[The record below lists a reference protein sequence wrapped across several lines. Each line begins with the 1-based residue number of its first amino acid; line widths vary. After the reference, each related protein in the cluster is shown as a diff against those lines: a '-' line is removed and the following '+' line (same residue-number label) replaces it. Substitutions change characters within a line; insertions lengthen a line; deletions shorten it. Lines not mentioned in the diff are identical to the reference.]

1 MKKKRTLQNNLSY
14 ALKYMFGNYGINI
27 FLDSKKF
34 IVTLD
39 NLIPNLQE
47 ETNLVKFAIQKN
59 AISAIINAYDQRE
72 VDKNFAY
79 LRAKTILTKNGV
91 SEKATL
97 YLLDCFLYAFDWIDD
112 VPDYEDLSDEDFVI
126 AKMPEKSTDSF
137 SKKLE
142 IQSDSNKVKKMPT
155 VKLNKKDTSDD
166 KDNTPKQNITLE
178 KVEPLHFE
186 EKSLSSKKEIE
197 EDNISKEENNM
208 KNDKH
213 ETKTNSKYYLN
224 HDFGDNDENYNYEYD
239 DDDEYYDDESG
250 SLFKK
255 IALILI
261 TVVIIGGL
269 GFFAFK
275 NLNKDADVTFNGVSI
290 TTEYQMDNDTYVLPI
305 SKQTNLEVVMDSNNS
320 KPIDTNKLRF
330 KLENGSICNFQSSG
344 KKCNITGLAKGNTKL
359 IVIYNN
365 EIIGTVPLYFKSF
378 TEEEKQNQE
387 DNTEEENTTTKQE
400 TSSSDNNSNS
410 NNKKNTNNS
419 NNTNKNNDANKD
431 SNKNNNNNNGNKDN
445 NNKDNKDNNKDNNK
459 DDNNKPKPK
468 PEKPD
473 PKPVE
478 PKPDPGTEKPEP
490 TPEEPT
496 KPGDHDTDTGDD
508 SNGSN
513 NSGESSTTTESS
525 ETE

>member
-59 AISAIINAYDQRE
+59 AISAIVNAYDQRDI
-72 VDKNFAY
+72 DKNFAY

-91 SEKATL
+91 SEKATT

-112 VPDYEDLSDEDFVI
+112 VPDYEDLSDEDFII
-126 AKMPEKSTDSF
+126 AKIPEKSIDNF

-142 IQSDSNKVKKMPT
+142 TQSDRNKVKKMPT
-155 VKLNKKDTSDD
+155 VKLNKKDISDN
-166 KDNTPKQNITLE
+166 KDNEPNKNTTVE

-197 EDNISKEENNM
+197 DDNISKKEDDNM

-213 ETKTNSKYYLN
+213 KTKTNSKYYLN
-224 HDFGDNDENYNYEYD
+224 HDFDDNDENYNYEYD

-250 SLFKK
+250 SLLKK

-261 TVVIIGGL
+261 TIAIIGGI

-290 TTEYQMDNDTYVLPI
+290 TSEYQMDNDTYVLPI
-305 SKQTNLEVVMDSNNS
+305 SEQTTLEVVMDSNNS

-344 KKCNITGLAKGNTKL
+344 KKCTITGLAKGSTKL
-359 IVIYNN
+359 IIIYNN
-365 EIIGTVPLYFKSF
+365 EIIGTVPLYFKYF
-378 TEEEKQNQE
+378 TQEEDKQNQK
-387 DNTEEENTTTKQE
+387 DNTEEENNTTKQD
-400 TSSSDNNSNS
+400 TSSSDNT
-410 NNKKNTNNS
+410 KNNS
-419 NNTNKNNDANKD
+419 NKN
-431 SNKNNNNNNGNKDN
+431 SNKNNNNKDSNK
-445 NNKDNKDNNKDNNK
+445 NKDNNKDNN
-459 DDNNKPKPK
+459 DNKPKPVK
-468 PEKPD
+468 PEPEPD
-473 PKPVE
+473 
-478 PKPDPGTEKPEP
+478 PEP
-490 TPEEPT
+490 TPKPEPKPEPEPEPEPT
-496 KPGDHDTDTGDD
+496 PKPEPEPEPEPEPDPGNPDE
-508 SNGSN
+508 NGGS
-513 NSGESSTTTESS
+513 SGENNTTTESS
-525 ETE
+525 NNNIE

>member
-59 AISAIINAYDQRE
+59 AISAIVNAYDQRDI
-72 VDKNFAY
+72 DKNFAY

-91 SEKATL
+91 SEKATT

-112 VPDYEDLSDEDFVI
+112 VPDYEDLSDEDFII
-126 AKMPEKSTDSF
+126 AKIPEKSIDNF

-142 IQSDSNKVKKMPT
+142 TQSDRNKVKKMPT
-155 VKLNKKDTSDD
+155 VKLNKKDISDN
-166 KDNTPKQNITLE
+166 KDNEPNKNTTVE

-197 EDNISKEENNM
+197 DDNISKKEDDNM

-213 ETKTNSKYYLN
+213 KTKTNSKYYLN
-224 HDFGDNDENYNYEYD
+224 HDFDDNDENYNYEYD

-250 SLFKK
+250 SLLKK

-261 TVVIIGGL
+261 TIAIIGGI

-290 TTEYQMDNDTYVLPI
+290 TSEYQMDNDTYILPI
-305 SKQTNLEVVMDSNNS
+305 SEQTTLEVVMDSNNS

-344 KKCNITGLAKGNTKL
+344 KKCTITGLAKGSTKL
-359 IVIYNN
+359 IIIYNN
-365 EIIGTVPLYFKSF
+365 EIIGTVPLYFKYF
-378 TEEEKQNQE
+378 TQEEDKQNQK
-387 DNTEEENTTTKQE
+387 DNTEEENTTTKQD
-400 TSSSDNNSNS
+400 TSSSDNTKNNSNKNS
-410 NNKKNTNNS
+410 NNNN
-419 NNTNKNNDANKD
+419 NNKD
-431 SNKNNNNNNGNKDN
+431 SNK
-445 NNKDNKDNNKDNNK
+445 NKDNNKDNN
-459 DDNNKPKPK
+459 DNKPKPIK
-468 PEKPD
+468 PEP
-473 PKPVE
+473 E
-478 PKPDPGTEKPEP
+478 PEPEP
-490 TPEEPT
+490 TPEPEPKPEPEPT
-496 KPGDHDTDTGDD
+496 PKPEPEPEPEPEPDPGNPDE
-508 SNGSN
+508 NGGS
-513 NSGESSTTTESS
+513 
-525 ETE
+525 

>member
-59 AISAIINAYDQRE
+59 AISAIVNAYDQRDI
-72 VDKNFAY
+72 DKNFAY

-91 SEKATL
+91 SEKATT

-112 VPDYEDLSDEDFVI
+112 VPDYEDLSDEDFII
-126 AKMPEKSTDSF
+126 AKIPEKSIDNF

-142 IQSDSNKVKKMPT
+142 TQSDSNKVKKMPT
-155 VKLNKKDTSDD
+155 VKLNKKDISDN
-166 KDNTPKQNITLE
+166 KDNEPNKNTTVE
-178 KVEPLHFE
+178 KVELLHFE

-197 EDNISKEENNM
+197 DDNISKKEDDNM

-213 ETKTNSKYYLN
+213 KTKTNSKYYLN
-224 HDFGDNDENYNYEYD
+224 HDFDDNDENYNYEYD

-261 TVVIIGGL
+261 TIAIIGGI

-290 TTEYQMDNDTYVLPI
+290 TSEYQMDNDTYVLP
-305 SKQTNLEVVMDSNNS
+305 
-320 KPIDTNKLRF
+320 NKL
-330 KLENGSICNFQSSG
+330 L
-344 KKCNITGLAKGNTKL
+344 
-359 IVIYNN
+359 
-365 EIIGTVPLYFKSF
+365 
-378 TEEEKQNQE
+378 
-387 DNTEEENTTTKQE
+387 
-400 TSSSDNNSNS
+400 
-410 NNKKNTNNS
+410 
-419 NNTNKNNDANKD
+419 
-431 SNKNNNNNNGNKDN
+431 
-445 NNKDNKDNNKDNNK
+445 
-459 DDNNKPKPK
+459 
-468 PEKPD
+468 
-473 PKPVE
+473 
-478 PKPDPGTEKPEP
+478 
-490 TPEEPT
+490 
-496 KPGDHDTDTGDD
+496 
-508 SNGSN
+508 
-513 NSGESSTTTESS
+513 
-525 ETE
+525 

>member
-59 AISAIINAYDQRE
+59 AISAIVNAYDQRDI
-72 VDKNFAY
+72 DKNFAY

-91 SEKATL
+91 SEKATT

-112 VPDYEDLSDEDFVI
+112 VPDYEDLSDEDFII
-126 AKMPEKSTDSF
+126 AKIPEKSIDNF

-142 IQSDSNKVKKMPT
+142 TQSDSNKVKKMPT
-155 VKLNKKDTSDD
+155 VKLNKKDISDN
-166 KDNTPKQNITLE
+166 KDNEPNKNTTVE

-197 EDNISKEENNM
+197 DDNISKKEDDNM

-213 ETKTNSKYYLN
+213 KTKTNSKYYLN
-224 HDFGDNDENYNYEYD
+224 HDFDDNDENYNYEYD

-250 SLFKK
+250 SLLKK

-261 TVVIIGGL
+261 TIAIIGGI

-290 TTEYQMDNDTYVLPI
+290 TSEYQMDNDTYVLPI
-305 SKQTNLEVVMDSNNS
+305 SEQTTLEVVMDSTNS

-344 KKCNITGLAKGNTKL
+344 KKCTITGLAKGSTKL
-359 IVIYNN
+359 IIIYNN
-365 EIIGTVPLYFKSF
+365 EIIGTVPLYFKYF
-378 TEEEKQNQE
+378 TQEEDKQNQK
-387 DNTEEENTTTKQE
+387 DNTEEENNTTKQD
-400 TSSSDNNSNS
+400 TSSSDNT
-410 NNKKNTNNS
+410 KNNS
-419 NNTNKNNDANKD
+419 NKSSNKNNNNKD
-431 SNKNNNNNNGNKDN
+431 SNKNKDN
-445 NNKDNKDNNKDNNK
+445 ND
-459 DDNNKPKPK
+459 NKPKPVK
-468 PEKPD
+468 PEPEPD
-473 PKPVE
+473 PEPTPEPE
-478 PKPDPGTEKPEP
+478 PKPDPEPTPKPEP
-490 TPEEPT
+490 EPE
-496 KPGDHDTDTGDD
+496 PGNPDE
-508 SNGSN
+508 NGGS
-513 NSGESSTTTESS
+513 SGENNTTTESS
-525 ETE
+525 NNNIE

>member
-59 AISAIINAYDQRE
+59 AISAIVNAYDQRDI
-72 VDKNFAY
+72 DKNFAY

-91 SEKATL
+91 SEKATT

-112 VPDYEDLSDEDFVI
+112 VPDYEDLSDEDFII
-126 AKMPEKSTDSF
+126 AKIPEKSIDNF

-142 IQSDSNKVKKMPT
+142 TQLDSNKVKKMST
-155 VKLNKKDTSDD
+155 VKLNKKDISDN
-166 KDNTPKQNITLE
+166 KDNEPNKNTTVE

-197 EDNISKEENNM
+197 DDNISKKEDDNM

-213 ETKTNSKYYLN
+213 KTKTNSKYYLN
-224 HDFGDNDENYNYEYD
+224 HDFDDNDENYNYEYD

-250 SLFKK
+250 SLLKK

-261 TVVIIGGL
+261 TIAIIGGI

-290 TTEYQMDNDTYVLPI
+290 TSEYQMDNDTYVLPI
-305 SKQTNLEVVMDSNNS
+305 SEQTTLEVVMDSTNS

-344 KKCNITGLAKGNTKL
+344 KKCTITGLAKGSTKL
-359 IVIYNN
+359 IIIYNN
-365 EIIGTVPLYFKSF
+365 EIIGTVPLYFKYF
-378 TEEEKQNQE
+378 TQEEDKQNQK
-387 DNTEEENTTTKQE
+387 DNTEEENTTTKQD
-400 TSSSDNNSNS
+400 TSSSDNTKNNSNKNS
-410 NNKKNTNNS
+410 NNNN
-419 NNTNKNNDANKD
+419 NNKD
-431 SNKNNNNNNGNKDN
+431 SNK
-445 NNKDNKDNNKDNNK
+445 NKDNNKDNN
-459 DDNNKPKPK
+459 DNKPKP
-468 PEKPD
+468 
-473 PKPVE
+473 V
-478 PKPDPGTEKPEP
+478 KPEP
-490 TPEEPT
+490 TPEPEPKPEPEPT
-496 KPGDHDTDTGDD
+496 PKPEPEPEPEPEPDPGNPDE
-508 SNGSN
+508 NGGS
-513 NSGESSTTTESS
+513 SGENNTTTESS
-525 ETE
+525 NNNIE

>member
-59 AISAIINAYDQRE
+59 AISAIVNAYDQRDI
-72 VDKNFAY
+72 DKNFAY

-91 SEKATL
+91 SEKATT

-112 VPDYEDLSDEDFVI
+112 VPDYEDLSDEDFII
-126 AKMPEKSTDSF
+126 AKIPEKSIDNF

-142 IQSDSNKVKKMPT
+142 TQSDRNKVKKMPT
-155 VKLNKKDTSDD
+155 VKLNKKDISDN
-166 KDNTPKQNITLE
+166 KDNEPNKNTTVE

-197 EDNISKEENNM
+197 DDNISKKEDDNM

-213 ETKTNSKYYLN
+213 KTKTNSKYYLN
-224 HDFGDNDENYNYEYD
+224 HDFDDNDENYNYEYD

-250 SLFKK
+250 SLLKK

-261 TVVIIGGL
+261 TIAIIGGI

-290 TTEYQMDNDTYVLPI
+290 TSEYQMDNDTYVLPI
-305 SKQTNLEVVMDSNNS
+305 SEQTTLEVVMDSTNS

-344 KKCNITGLAKGNTKL
+344 KKCTITGLAKGSTKL
-359 IVIYNN
+359 IIIYNN
-365 EIIGTVPLYFKSF
+365 EIIGTVPLYFKYF
-378 TEEEKQNQE
+378 TQEEDKQNQK
-387 DNTEEENTTTKQE
+387 DNTEEENTTTKQD
-400 TSSSDNNSNS
+400 TSSSDNTKNNSNKNS
-410 NNKKNTNNS
+410 NNNN
-419 NNTNKNNDANKD
+419 NNKD
-431 SNKNNNNNNGNKDN
+431 SNK
-445 NNKDNKDNNKDNNK
+445 NKDNNKDNN
-459 DDNNKPKPK
+459 DNKPKPIK
-468 PEKPD
+468 PEP
-473 PKPVE
+473 E
-478 PKPDPGTEKPEP
+478 PEPEP
-490 TPEEPT
+490 TPEPEPKPEPEPT
-496 KPGDHDTDTGDD
+496 PKPEPEPEPEPEPDPGNPDE
-508 SNGSN
+508 NGG
-513 NSGESSTTTESS
+513 NSGENNTTTESS
-525 ETE
+525 NNNIE

>member
-59 AISAIINAYDQRE
+59 AISAIVNAYDQRDI
-72 VDKNFAY
+72 DKNFAY

-91 SEKATL
+91 SEKATT

-112 VPDYEDLSDEDFVI
+112 VPDYEDLSDEDFII
-126 AKMPEKSTDSF
+126 AKIPEKSIDNF

-142 IQSDSNKVKKMPT
+142 TQSDRNKVKKMPT
-155 VKLNKKDTSDD
+155 VKLNKKDISDN
-166 KDNTPKQNITLE
+166 KDNEPNKNTTVE

-197 EDNISKEENNM
+197 DDNISKKEDDNM

-213 ETKTNSKYYLN
+213 KTKTNSKYYLN
-224 HDFGDNDENYNYEYD
+224 HDFDDNDENYNYEYD

-250 SLFKK
+250 SLLKK

-261 TVVIIGGL
+261 TIAIIGGI

-290 TTEYQMDNDTYVLPI
+290 TSEYQMDNDTYILPI
-305 SKQTNLEVVMDSNNS
+305 SEQTTLEVVMDSNNS

-344 KKCNITGLAKGNTKL
+344 KKCTITGLAKGSTKL
-359 IVIYNN
+359 IIIYNN
-365 EIIGTVPLYFKSF
+365 EIIGTVPLYFKYF
-378 TEEEKQNQE
+378 TQEEDKQNQK
-387 DNTEEENTTTKQE
+387 DNTEEENTTTKQD
-400 TSSSDNNSNS
+400 TSSSDNT
-410 NNKKNTNNS
+410 KKNI
-419 NNTNKNNDANKD
+419 NKNINNNNNNKD
-431 SNKNNNNNNGNKDN
+431 SNK
-445 NNKDNKDNNKDNNK
+445 NKDNNKDNN
-459 DDNNKPKPK
+459 DNKPKPIK
-468 PEKPD
+468 PEP
-473 PKPVE
+473 E
-478 PKPDPGTEKPEP
+478 PEPEP
-490 TPEEPT
+490 TPEPEPKPEPEPT
-496 KPGDHDTDTGDD
+496 PKPEPEPEPEPEPDPGNPDE
-508 SNGSN
+508 NGGS
-513 NSGESSTTTESS
+513 SGENNTTTESS
-525 ETE
+525 NNNIE

>member
-59 AISAIINAYDQRE
+59 AISAIVNAYDQRDI
-72 VDKNFAY
+72 DKNFAY

-91 SEKATL
+91 SEKATT

-112 VPDYEDLSDEDFVI
+112 VPDYEDLSDEDFII
-126 AKMPEKSTDSF
+126 AKIPEKSIDNF

-142 IQSDSNKVKKMPT
+142 TQLDSNKVKKMPT
-155 VKLNKKDTSDD
+155 VKLNKKDISDN
-166 KDNTPKQNITLE
+166 KDNEPNKNTTVE

-197 EDNISKEENNM
+197 DDNISKKEDDNM

-213 ETKTNSKYYLN
+213 KTKTNSKYYLN
-224 HDFGDNDENYNYEYD
+224 HDFDDNDENYNYEYD

-250 SLFKK
+250 SLLKK

-261 TVVIIGGL
+261 TIAIIGGI

-290 TTEYQMDNDTYVLPI
+290 TSEYQMDNDTYVLPI
-305 SKQTNLEVVMDSNNS
+305 SEQTTLEVVMDSTNS

-344 KKCNITGLAKGNTKL
+344 KKCTITGLAKGSTKL
-359 IVIYNN
+359 IIIYNN
-365 EIIGTVPLYFKSF
+365 EIIGTVPLYFKYF
-378 TEEEKQNQE
+378 TQEEDKQNQK
-387 DNTEEENTTTKQE
+387 DNTEEENTTTKQD
-400 TSSSDNNSNS
+400 TSSSDNTKNNSNKNS
-410 NNKKNTNNS
+410 NNNN
-419 NNTNKNNDANKD
+419 NNKD
-431 SNKNNNNNNGNKDN
+431 SNK
-445 NNKDNKDNNKDNNK
+445 NKDNNKDNNK
-459 DDNNKPKPK
+459 
-468 PEKPD
+468 E
-473 PKPVE
+473 
-478 PKPDPGTEKPEP
+478 
-490 TPEEPT
+490 
-496 KPGDHDTDTGDD
+496 
-508 SNGSN
+508 
-513 NSGESSTTTESS
+513 
-525 ETE
+525 

>member
-59 AISAIINAYDQRE
+59 AISAIVNAYDQRDI
-72 VDKNFAY
+72 DKNFAY

-91 SEKATL
+91 SEKATT

-112 VPDYEDLSDEDFVI
+112 VPDYEDLSDEDFII
-126 AKMPEKSTDSF
+126 AKIPEKSIDNF

-142 IQSDSNKVKKMPT
+142 TQSDRNKVKNMST
-155 VKLNKKDTSDD
+155 VKLNKKEISDN
-166 KDNTPKQNITLE
+166 KDNEPNKNTTVE

-197 EDNISKEENNM
+197 DDNISKKEDDNM

-213 ETKTNSKYYLN
+213 KTKTNSKYYLN
-224 HDFGDNDENYNYEYD
+224 HDFDDNDENYNYEYD

-250 SLFKK
+250 SLLKK

-261 TVVIIGGL
+261 TIAIIGGI

-290 TTEYQMDNDTYVLPI
+290 TSEYQMDNDTYVLPI
-305 SKQTNLEVVMDSNNS
+305 SEQTTLEVVMDSTNS

-344 KKCNITGLAKGNTKL
+344 KKCTITGLAKGSTKL
-359 IVIYNN
+359 IIIYNN
-365 EIIGTVPLYFKSF
+365 EIIGTVPLYFKYF
-378 TEEEKQNQE
+378 TQEEDKQNQK
-387 DNTEEENTTTKQE
+387 DNTEEENNTTKQD
-400 TSSSDNNSNS
+400 TSSSDNT
-410 NNKKNTNNS
+410 KNNS
-419 NNTNKNNDANKD
+419 NKN
-431 SNKNNNNNNGNKDN
+431 SNKNNNNKDSNK
-445 NNKDNKDNNKDNNK
+445 NKDNNKDNN
-459 DDNNKPKPK
+459 DNKPKPVK
-468 PEKPD
+468 PEPEPD
-473 PKPVE
+473 
-478 PKPDPGTEKPEP
+478 PEP
-490 TPEEPT
+490 TPKPEPKPEPEPEPEPT
-496 KPGDHDTDTGDD
+496 PKPEPEPEPEPEPDPGNPDE
-508 SNGSN
+508 NGGS
-513 NSGESSTTTESS
+513 SGENNTTTESS
-525 ETE
+525 NNNIE

>member
-59 AISAIINAYDQRE
+59 AISAIVNAYDQRDI
-72 VDKNFAY
+72 DKNFAY

-91 SEKATL
+91 SEKATT

-112 VPDYEDLSDEDFVI
+112 VPDYEDLSDEDFII
-126 AKMPEKSTDSF
+126 AKIPEKSIDNF

-142 IQSDSNKVKKMPT
+142 TQLDSNKVKKMPT
-155 VKLNKKDTSDD
+155 VKLNKKDISDN
-166 KDNTPKQNITLE
+166 KDNEPNKNTTVE

-197 EDNISKEENNM
+197 DDNISKKEDDNM

-213 ETKTNSKYYLN
+213 KTKTNSKYYLN
-224 HDFGDNDENYNYEYD
+224 HDFDDNDENYNYEYD

-250 SLFKK
+250 SLLKK

-261 TVVIIGGL
+261 TIAIIGGI

-290 TTEYQMDNDTYVLPI
+290 TSEYQMDNDTYVLPI
-305 SKQTNLEVVMDSNNS
+305 SEQTTLEVVMDSTNS

-344 KKCNITGLAKGNTKL
+344 KKCTITGLAKGSTKL
-359 IVIYNN
+359 IIIYNN
-365 EIIGTVPLYFKSF
+365 EIIGTVPLYFKYF
-378 TEEEKQNQE
+378 TQEEDKQNQK
-387 DNTEEENTTTKQE
+387 DNTEEENTTTKQD
-400 TSSSDNNSNS
+400 TSSSDNT
-410 NNKKNTNNS
+410 KNNS
-419 NNTNKNNDANKD
+419 NKN
-431 SNKNNNNNNGNKDN
+431 SNNNNNNKNSNK
-445 NNKDNKDNNKDNNK
+445 NKDNNKYNNK
-459 DDNNKPKPK
+459 DNNDNKPKPIK
-468 PEKPD
+468 PEP
-473 PKPVE
+473 E
-478 PKPDPGTEKPEP
+478 PEPEP
-490 TPEEPT
+490 TPEPEPKPEPEPT
-496 KPGDHDTDTGDD
+496 PKPEPEPEPEPEPDPGNPDE
-508 SNGSN
+508 NGGS
-513 NSGESSTTTESS
+513 SGENNTTTESS
-525 ETE
+525 NNNIE

>member
-59 AISAIINAYDQRE
+59 AISAIVNAYDQRDI
-72 VDKNFAY
+72 DKNFAY

-91 SEKATL
+91 SEKATT

-112 VPDYEDLSDEDFVI
+112 VPDYEDLSDEDFII
-126 AKMPEKSTDSF
+126 AKIPEKSIDNF

-142 IQSDSNKVKKMPT
+142 TQSDRNKVKKMPT
-155 VKLNKKDTSDD
+155 VKLNKKDISDN
-166 KDNTPKQNITLE
+166 KDNEPNKNTTVE

-197 EDNISKEENNM
+197 DDNISKKEDDNM

-213 ETKTNSKYYLN
+213 KTKTNSKYYLN
-224 HDFGDNDENYNYEYD
+224 HDFDDNDENYNYEYD

-250 SLFKK
+250 SLLKK

-261 TVVIIGGL
+261 TIAIIGGI

-290 TTEYQMDNDTYVLPI
+290 TSEYQMDNDTYVLPI
-305 SKQTNLEVVMDSNNS
+305 SEQTTLEVVMDSNNS

-344 KKCNITGLAKGNTKL
+344 KKCTITGLAKGSTKL
-359 IVIYNN
+359 IIIYNN
-365 EIIGTVPLYFKSF
+365 EIIGTVPLYFKYF
-378 TEEEKQNQE
+378 TQEEDKQNQK
-387 DNTEEENTTTKQE
+387 DNTEEENTTTKQD
-400 TSSSDNNSNS
+400 TSSSDNTKNNSNKNS
-410 NNKKNTNNS
+410 NNNN
-419 NNTNKNNDANKD
+419 NNKD
-431 SNKNNNNNNGNKDN
+431 SNK
-445 NNKDNKDNNKDNNK
+445 NKDNNKDNN
-459 DDNNKPKPK
+459 DNKPKPVK
-468 PEKPD
+468 PEP
-473 PKPVE
+473 E
-478 PKPDPGTEKPEP
+478 PEPEP
-490 TPEEPT
+490 TPEPEPKPEPEPT
-496 KPGDHDTDTGDD
+496 PKPEPEPEPEPEPDPGNPDE
-508 SNGSN
+508 NGGS
-513 NSGESSTTTESS
+513 SGENNTTTESS
-525 ETE
+525 NNNIE

>member
-59 AISAIINAYDQRE
+59 AISAIVNAYDQRDI
-72 VDKNFAY
+72 DKNFAY

-91 SEKATL
+91 SEKATT

-112 VPDYEDLSDEDFVI
+112 VPDYEDLSDEDFII
-126 AKMPEKSTDSF
+126 AKIPEKSIDNF

-142 IQSDSNKVKKMPT
+142 TQLDSNKVKKMPT
-155 VKLNKKDTSDD
+155 VKLNKKDISDN
-166 KDNTPKQNITLE
+166 KDNEPNKNTTVE

-197 EDNISKEENNM
+197 DDNISKKEDDNM

-213 ETKTNSKYYLN
+213 KTKTNSKYYLN
-224 HDFGDNDENYNYEYD
+224 HDFDDNDENYNYEYD

-250 SLFKK
+250 SLLKK

-261 TVVIIGGL
+261 TIAIIGGI

-290 TTEYQMDNDTYVLPI
+290 TSEYQMDNDTYVLPI
-305 SKQTNLEVVMDSNNS
+305 SEQTTLEVVMDSTNS

-344 KKCNITGLAKGNTKL
+344 KKCTITGLAKGSTKL
-359 IVIYNN
+359 IIIYNN
-365 EIIGTVPLYFKSF
+365 EIIGTVPLYFKYF
-378 TEEEKQNQE
+378 TQEEDKQNQK
-387 DNTEEENTTTKQE
+387 DNTEEENNTTKQD
-400 TSSSDNNSNS
+400 TSSSDNT
-410 NNKKNTNNS
+410 KNNS
-419 NNTNKNNDANKD
+419 NKN
-431 SNKNNNNNNGNKDN
+431 SNKNNNNKDSNK
-445 NNKDNKDNNKDNNK
+445 NKDNNKDNN
-459 DDNNKPKPK
+459 DNKPKPVK
-468 PEKPD
+468 PEPEPD
-473 PKPVE
+473 
-478 PKPDPGTEKPEP
+478 PEP
-490 TPEEPT
+490 TPKPEPEPT
-496 KPGDHDTDTGDD
+496 PKPEPEPEPEPEPDPGNPDE
-508 SNGSN
+508 NGGS
-513 NSGESSTTTESS
+513 SGENNTTTESS
-525 ETE
+525 NNNIE

>member
-59 AISAIINAYDQRE
+59 AISAIVNAYDQRDI
-72 VDKNFAY
+72 DKNFAY

-91 SEKATL
+91 SEKATT

-112 VPDYEDLSDEDFVI
+112 VPDYEDLSDEDFII
-126 AKMPEKSTDSF
+126 AKIPEKSIDNF

-142 IQSDSNKVKKMPT
+142 TQLDSNKVKKMST
-155 VKLNKKDTSDD
+155 VKLNKKDISDN
-166 KDNTPKQNITLE
+166 KDNEPNKNTTVE

-197 EDNISKEENNM
+197 DDNISKKEDDNM

-213 ETKTNSKYYLN
+213 KTKTNSKYYLN
-224 HDFGDNDENYNYEYD
+224 HDFDDNDENYNYEYD

-250 SLFKK
+250 SLLKK

-261 TVVIIGGL
+261 TIAIIGGI

-290 TTEYQMDNDTYVLPI
+290 TSEYQMDNDTYVLPI
-305 SKQTNLEVVMDSNNS
+305 SEQTTLEVVMDSTNS

-344 KKCNITGLAKGNTKL
+344 KKCTITGLAKGSTKL
-359 IVIYNN
+359 IIIYNN
-365 EIIGTVPLYFKSF
+365 EIIGTVPLYFKYF
-378 TEEEKQNQE
+378 TQEEDKQNQK
-387 DNTEEENTTTKQE
+387 DNTEEENTTTKQD
-400 TSSSDNNSNS
+400 TSSSDNTKNNSNKNS
-410 NNKKNTNNS
+410 NN
-419 NNTNKNNDANKD
+419 NNTNKD
-431 SNKNNNNNNGNKDN
+431 SNKNKDN
-445 NNKDNKDNNKDNNK
+445 NKDKNKDNNKDNS
-459 DDNNKPKPK
+459 DNKPKPIK
-468 PEKPD
+468 PEP
-473 PKPVE
+473 E
-478 PKPDPGTEKPEP
+478 PEPEP
-490 TPEEPT
+490 TPEPEPKPEPEPT
-496 KPGDHDTDTGDD
+496 PKPEPEPEPEPEPDPGNPDE
-508 SNGSN
+508 NGGS
-513 NSGESSTTTESS
+513 SGENNTTTESS
-525 ETE
+525 NNNIE

>member
-59 AISAIINAYDQRE
+59 AISAIVNAYDQRDI
-72 VDKNFAY
+72 DKNFAY

-91 SEKATL
+91 SEKATT

-112 VPDYEDLSDEDFVI
+112 VPDYEDLSDEDFII
-126 AKMPEKSTDSF
+126 AKIPEKSIDNF

-142 IQSDSNKVKKMPT
+142 TQSDSNKVKKMPT
-155 VKLNKKDTSDD
+155 VKLNKKDISDN
-166 KDNTPKQNITLE
+166 KDNKPNKNTTVE

-197 EDNISKEENNM
+197 DDNISKKEDDNM

-213 ETKTNSKYYLN
+213 KTKTNSKYYLN
-224 HDFGDNDENYNYEYD
+224 HDFDDNDENYNYEYD

-250 SLFKK
+250 SLLKK

-261 TVVIIGGL
+261 TIAIIGGI

-290 TTEYQMDNDTYVLPI
+290 TSEYQMDNDTYVLPI
-305 SKQTNLEVVMDSNNS
+305 SEQTTLEVVMDSTNS

-344 KKCNITGLAKGNTKL
+344 KKCTITGLAKGSTKL
-359 IVIYNN
+359 IIIYNN
-365 EIIGTVPLYFKSF
+365 EIIGTVPLYFKYF
-378 TEEEKQNQE
+378 TQEEDKQNQK
-387 DNTEEENTTTKQE
+387 DNTEEENTTTKQD
-400 TSSSDNNSNS
+400 TKSSDNTKNNSNKNS
-410 NNKKNTNNS
+410 NNNN
-419 NNTNKNNDANKD
+419 NNKD
-431 SNKNNNNNNGNKDN
+431 SNK
-445 NNKDNKDNNKDNNK
+445 NKDNNKDNN
-459 DDNNKPKPK
+459 DNKPKP
-468 PEKPD
+468 
-473 PKPVE
+473 V
-478 PKPDPGTEKPEP
+478 KPEP
-490 TPEEPT
+490 TPEPEPKPEPDPEPT
-496 KPGDHDTDTGDD
+496 PKPEPDPEPTPEPEPDPGNPDETG
-508 SNGSN
+508 GS
-513 NSGESSTTTESS
+513 SGENNTTTESS
-525 ETE
+525 NSDIE

>member
-59 AISAIINAYDQRE
+59 AISAIVNAYDQRDI
-72 VDKNFAY
+72 DKNFAY

-91 SEKATL
+91 SEKATT

-112 VPDYEDLSDEDFVI
+112 VPDYEDLSDEDFII
-126 AKMPEKSTDSF
+126 AKIPEKSIDNF

-142 IQSDSNKVKKMPT
+142 TQSDSNKIKKMPT
-155 VKLNKKDTSDD
+155 VKLNKKDISDN
-166 KDNTPKQNITLE
+166 KENEPNKNTTVE

-197 EDNISKEENNM
+197 DDNISKKEDDNM

-213 ETKTNSKYYLN
+213 KTKTNSKYYLN
-224 HDFGDNDENYNYEYD
+224 HDFDDNDENYNYEYD

-250 SLFKK
+250 SLLKK

-261 TVVIIGGL
+261 TIAIIGGI

-290 TTEYQMDNDTYVLPI
+290 TSEYQMDNDTYVLPI
-305 SKQTNLEVVMDSNNS
+305 SEQTTLEVVMDSTNS

-344 KKCNITGLAKGNTKL
+344 KKCTITGLAKGSTKL
-359 IVIYNN
+359 IIIYNN
-365 EIIGTVPLYFKSF
+365 EIIGTVPLYFKYF
-378 TEEEKQNQE
+378 TQEEDKQNQK
-387 DNTEEENTTTKQE
+387 DNTEEENTTTKQD
-400 TSSSDNNSNS
+400 TSSSDNT
-410 NNKKNTNNS
+410 KNNS
-419 NNTNKNNDANKD
+419 NKNSNNKD
-431 SNKNNNNNNGNKDN
+431 SNK
-445 NNKDNKDNNKDNNK
+445 NKDNNKDNN
-459 DDNNKPKPK
+459 DNKPKPVK
-468 PEKPD
+468 PEPD
-473 PKPVE
+473 
-478 PKPDPGTEKPEP
+478 PEP
-490 TPEEPT
+490 TPEPEPKPEPDPEPT
-496 KPGDHDTDTGDD
+496 PKPEPDPEPTPEPEPDPGNPDE
-508 SNGSN
+508 NGGS
-513 NSGESSTTTESS
+513 SGENNTTTESS
-525 ETE
+525 NNNIE

>member
-59 AISAIINAYDQRE
+59 AISAIVNAYDQRDI
-72 VDKNFAY
+72 DKNFAY

-91 SEKATL
+91 SEKATT

-112 VPDYEDLSDEDFVI
+112 VPDYEDLSDEDFII
-126 AKMPEKSTDSF
+126 AKIPEKSIDNF

-142 IQSDSNKVKKMPT
+142 TQSDRNKVKKMPT
-155 VKLNKKDTSDD
+155 VKLNKKDISDN
-166 KDNTPKQNITLE
+166 KDNEPNKNTTVE

-197 EDNISKEENNM
+197 DDNISKKEDDNV

-213 ETKTNSKYYLN
+213 KTKTNSKYYLN
-224 HDFGDNDENYNYEYD
+224 HDFDDNDENYNYEYD

-250 SLFKK
+250 SLLKK

-261 TVVIIGGL
+261 TIAIIGGI

-290 TTEYQMDNDTYVLPI
+290 TSEYQMDNDTYVLPI
-305 SKQTNLEVVMDSNNS
+305 SEQTTLEVVMDSTNS

-344 KKCNITGLAKGNTKL
+344 KKCTITGLAKGSTKL
-359 IVIYNN
+359 IIIYNN
-365 EIIGTVPLYFKSF
+365 EIIGTVPLYFKYF
-378 TEEEKQNQE
+378 TQEEDKQNQK
-387 DNTEEENTTTKQE
+387 DNTEEENTTTKQD
-400 TSSSDNNSNS
+400 TSSSDNTKNNSNKNS
-410 NNKKNTNNS
+410 NNNN
-419 NNTNKNNDANKD
+419 NNKD
-431 SNKNNNNNNGNKDN
+431 SNK
-445 NNKDNKDNNKDNNK
+445 NKDNNKDNN
-459 DDNNKPKPK
+459 DNKPKPVK
-468 PEKPD
+468 PEP
-473 PKPVE
+473 E
-478 PKPDPGTEKPEP
+478 PEPEP
-490 TPEEPT
+490 TPEPEPKPEPEPT
-496 KPGDHDTDTGDD
+496 PKPEPEPEPEPEPDPGNPDE
-508 SNGSN
+508 NGGS
-513 NSGESSTTTESS
+513 SGENNTTTESS
-525 ETE
+525 NNNIE

>member
-1 MKKKRTLQNNLSY
+1 MKKKRTLPNHLSY

-59 AISAIINAYDQRE
+59 AISAIVNAYDQRDI
-72 VDKNFAY
+72 DKNFAY

-91 SEKATL
+91 SEKATT

-112 VPDYEDLSDEDFVI
+112 VPDYEDLSDEDFII
-126 AKMPEKSTDSF
+126 AKIPEKSIDNF

-142 IQSDSNKVKKMPT
+142 TQSDRNKVKKMPT
-155 VKLNKKDTSDD
+155 VKLNKKDISDN
-166 KDNTPKQNITLE
+166 KDNEPNKNTTVE

-197 EDNISKEENNM
+197 DDNISKKEDDNM

-213 ETKTNSKYYLN
+213 KTKTNSKYYLN
-224 HDFGDNDENYNYEYD
+224 HDFDDNDENYNYEYD

-250 SLFKK
+250 SLLKK

-261 TVVIIGGL
+261 TIAIIGGI

-290 TTEYQMDNDTYVLPI
+290 TSEYQMDNDTYVLPI
-305 SKQTNLEVVMDSNNS
+305 SKQTTLEVVMDSTNS

-344 KKCNITGLAKGNTKL
+344 KKCTITGLAKGSTKL
-359 IVIYNN
+359 IIIYNN
-365 EIIGTVPLYFKSF
+365 EIIGTVPLYFKYF
-378 TEEEKQNQE
+378 TQEEDKQNQK
-387 DNTEEENTTTKQE
+387 DNTEEENTTTKQD
-400 TSSSDNNSNS
+400 TSSSDNTKNNSNKNS
-410 NNKKNTNNS
+410 NNNN
-419 NNTNKNNDANKD
+419 NNKD
-431 SNKNNNNNNGNKDN
+431 SNK
-445 NNKDNKDNNKDNNK
+445 NKDNNKDNN
-459 DDNNKPKPK
+459 DNKPKPIK
-468 PEKPD
+468 PEP
-473 PKPVE
+473 E
-478 PKPDPGTEKPEP
+478 PEPEP
-490 TPEEPT
+490 TPEPEPKPEPEPT
-496 KPGDHDTDTGDD
+496 PKPEPEPEPEPEPDPGNPDE
-508 SNGSN
+508 NGGS
-513 NSGESSTTTESS
+513 SGENNTTTESS
-525 ETE
+525 NNNIE

>member
-59 AISAIINAYDQRE
+59 AISAIVNAYDQRDI
-72 VDKNFAY
+72 DKNFAY

-91 SEKATL
+91 SEKATT

-112 VPDYEDLSDEDFVI
+112 VPDYEDLSDEDFII
-126 AKMPEKSTDSF
+126 AKIPEKSIDNF

-142 IQSDSNKVKKMPT
+142 TQLDSNKVKKMPT
-155 VKLNKKDTSDD
+155 VKLNKKDISDN
-166 KDNTPKQNITLE
+166 KDNEPNKNTTVE

-197 EDNISKEENNM
+197 DDNISKKEDDNM

-213 ETKTNSKYYLN
+213 KTKTNSKYYLN
-224 HDFGDNDENYNYEYD
+224 HDFDDNDENYNYEYD

-250 SLFKK
+250 SLLKK

-261 TVVIIGGL
+261 TIAIIGGI

-290 TTEYQMDNDTYVLPI
+290 TSEYQMDNDTYVLPI
-305 SKQTNLEVVMDSNNS
+305 SEQTTLEVVMDSTNS

-344 KKCNITGLAKGNTKL
+344 KKCTITGLAKGSTKL
-359 IVIYNN
+359 IIIYNN
-365 EIIGTVPLYFKSF
+365 EIIGTVPLYFKYF
-378 TEEEKQNQE
+378 TQEEDKQNQK
-387 DNTEEENTTTKQE
+387 DNTEEENTTTKQD
-400 TSSSDNNSNS
+400 TSSSDNTKNNSNKNS
-410 NNKKNTNNS
+410 NNNN
-419 NNTNKNNDANKD
+419 NNKD
-431 SNKNNNNNNGNKDN
+431 SNKNKDN
-445 NNKDNKDNNKDNNK
+445 ND
-459 DDNNKPKPK
+459 NKPKPVK
-468 PEKPD
+468 PEPEPD
-473 PKPVE
+473 
-478 PKPDPGTEKPEP
+478 PEP
-490 TPEEPT
+490 TPKPEPKPEPEPEPEPT
-496 KPGDHDTDTGDD
+496 PKPEPEPEPEPEPDPGNPDE
-508 SNGSN
+508 NGGS
-513 NSGESSTTTESS
+513 SGENNTTTESS
-525 ETE
+525 NNNIE

>member
-59 AISAIINAYDQRE
+59 AISAIVNAYDQRDI
-72 VDKNFAY
+72 DKNFAY

-91 SEKATL
+91 SEKATV

-112 VPDYEDLSDEDFVI
+112 VPDYEDLSDEDFII
-126 AKMPEKSTDSF
+126 AKIPEKSIDNF

-142 IQSDSNKVKKMPT
+142 TQSDSNKVKKMPT
-155 VKLNKKDTSDD
+155 VKLNKKDISDN
-166 KDNTPKQNITLE
+166 KDNEPNKNITVE

-197 EDNISKEENNM
+197 DDNISKKEDDNM

-213 ETKTNSKYYLN
+213 KTKTNSKYYLN
-224 HDFGDNDENYNYEYD
+224 HDFDDNDENYNYEYD

-250 SLFKK
+250 SLLKK

-261 TVVIIGGL
+261 TIAIIGGI

-290 TTEYQMDNDTYVLPI
+290 TSEYQMDNDTYVLPI
-305 SKQTNLEVVMDSNNS
+305 SEQTTLEVVMDSTNS

-344 KKCNITGLAKGNTKL
+344 KKCTITGLAKGSTKL
-359 IVIYNN
+359 IIIYNN
-365 EIIGTVPLYFKSF
+365 EIIGTVPLYFKYF
-378 TEEEKQNQE
+378 TQEEDKQNQK
-387 DNTEEENTTTKQE
+387 DNTEEENNTTKQD
-400 TSSSDNNSNS
+400 TSSSDNT
-410 NNKKNTNNS
+410 KNNS
-419 NNTNKNNDANKD
+419 NKNSNKNNNNKD
-431 SNKNNNNNNGNKDN
+431 SNKN
-445 NNKDNKDNNKDNNK
+445 KDNNKNNN
-459 DDNNKPKPK
+459 DNKPKPVK
-468 PEKPD
+468 PEPEPDPEPTPEPEPKPD
-473 PKPVE
+473 PEPTPKPEPEPEPE
-478 PKPDPGTEKPEP
+478 PKPDPGNPDE
-490 TPEEPT
+490 
-496 KPGDHDTDTGDD
+496 
-508 SNGSN
+508 NGGS
-513 NSGESSTTTESS
+513 SGENNTTTESS
-525 ETE
+525 NNNIE

>member
-59 AISAIINAYDQRE
+59 AISAIVNAYDQRDI
-72 VDKNFAY
+72 DKNFAY

-91 SEKATL
+91 SEKATT

-112 VPDYEDLSDEDFVI
+112 VPDYEDLSDEDFII
-126 AKMPEKSTDSF
+126 AKIPEKSIDNF

-142 IQSDSNKVKKMPT
+142 TQSDSNKVKKMPT
-155 VKLNKKDTSDD
+155 VKLNKKDISDN
-166 KDNTPKQNITLE
+166 KDNEPNKNTTVE

-197 EDNISKEENNM
+197 DDNISKKEDDNM

-213 ETKTNSKYYLN
+213 KTKTNSKYYLN
-224 HDFGDNDENYNYEYD
+224 HDFDDNDENYNYEYD

-250 SLFKK
+250 SLLKK

-261 TVVIIGGL
+261 TIAIIGGI

-290 TTEYQMDNDTYVLPI
+290 TSEYQMDNDTYVLPI
-305 SKQTNLEVVMDSNNS
+305 SEQTTLEVVMDSNNS

-344 KKCNITGLAKGNTKL
+344 KKCTITGLAKGSTKL
-359 IVIYNN
+359 IIIYNN
-365 EIIGTVPLYFKSF
+365 EIIGTVPLYFKYF
-378 TEEEKQNQE
+378 TQEEDKQNQK
-387 DNTEEENTTTKQE
+387 DNTEEENNTTKQD
-400 TSSSDNNSNS
+400 TSSSDNT
-410 NNKKNTNNS
+410 KNNS
-419 NNTNKNNDANKD
+419 NKNNNNKD
-431 SNKNNNNNNGNKDN
+431 SNKNI
-445 NNKDNKDNNKDNNK
+445 DNNKDNN
-459 DDNNKPKPK
+459 DNKPKPVK
-468 PEKPD
+468 PEPEPD
-473 PKPVE
+473 PEPTPEPE
-478 PKPDPGTEKPEP
+478 PKPDPEPTPKPEP
-490 TPEEPT
+490 EPEPEPEPD
-496 KPGDHDTDTGDD
+496 PGNPDE
-508 SNGSN
+508 NGGS
-513 NSGESSTTTESS
+513 SGENNTTTESS
-525 ETE
+525 NNNIE

>member
-59 AISAIINAYDQRE
+59 AISAIVNAYDQRDI
-72 VDKNFAY
+72 DKNFAY

-91 SEKATL
+91 SEKATT

-112 VPDYEDLSDEDFVI
+112 VPDYEDLSDEDFII
-126 AKMPEKSTDSF
+126 AKIPEKSIDNF

-142 IQSDSNKVKKMPT
+142 TQSDSNKVKKMPT
-155 VKLNKKDTSDD
+155 VKLNKKDISDN
-166 KDNTPKQNITLE
+166 KDNEPNKNITVE

-197 EDNISKEENNM
+197 DDNISKKEDDNM

-213 ETKTNSKYYLN
+213 KTKTNSKYYLN
-224 HDFGDNDENYNYEYD
+224 HDFDDNDENYNYEYD

-250 SLFKK
+250 SLLKK

-261 TVVIIGGL
+261 TIAIIGGI

-290 TTEYQMDNDTYVLPI
+290 TSEYQMNNDTYVLPI
-305 SKQTNLEVVMDSNNS
+305 SEQTTLEVVMDSTNS

-344 KKCNITGLAKGNTKL
+344 KKCTITGLAKGSTKL
-359 IVIYNN
+359 IIIYNN
-365 EIIGTVPLYFKSF
+365 EIIGTVPLYFKYF
-378 TEEEKQNQE
+378 TQEEDKQNQK
-387 DNTEEENTTTKQE
+387 DNTEEENTTTKQD
-400 TSSSDNNSNS
+400 TKSSDNT
-410 NNKKNTNNS
+410 KNNS
-419 NNTNKNNDANKD
+419 NKN
-431 SNKNNNNNNGNKDN
+431 SNKNNNNKDSNK
-445 NNKDNKDNNKDNNK
+445 NKDNNKDNN
-459 DDNNKPKPK
+459 DNKPKPVK
-468 PEKPD
+468 PEPEPD
-473 PKPVE
+473 
-478 PKPDPGTEKPEP
+478 PEP
-490 TPEEPT
+490 TPEPEPKPEPDPEPT
-496 KPGDHDTDTGDD
+496 PKPEPDPEPTPEPEPDPGNPDE
-508 SNGSN
+508 NGGS
-513 NSGESSTTTESS
+513 SGENNTTTESS
-525 ETE
+525 NNNIE

>member
-59 AISAIINAYDQRE
+59 AISAIVNAYDQRDI
-72 VDKNFAY
+72 DKNFAY

-91 SEKATL
+91 SEKATT

-112 VPDYEDLSDEDFVI
+112 VPDYEDLSDEDFII
-126 AKMPEKSTDSF
+126 AKIPEKSIDNF

-142 IQSDSNKVKKMPT
+142 TQSDRNKVKKMPT
-155 VKLNKKDTSDD
+155 VKLNKKDISDN
-166 KDNTPKQNITLE
+166 KDNEPNKNTTVE

-197 EDNISKEENNM
+197 DDNISKKEDDNM

-213 ETKTNSKYYLN
+213 KTKTNSKYYLN
-224 HDFGDNDENYNYEYD
+224 HDFDDNDENYNYEYD

-250 SLFKK
+250 SLLKK

-261 TVVIIGGL
+261 TIAIIGGI

-290 TTEYQMDNDTYVLPI
+290 TSEYQMDNDTYVLPI
-305 SKQTNLEVVMDSNNS
+305 SEQTTLEVVMDSTNS

-344 KKCNITGLAKGNTKL
+344 KKCTITGLAKGSTKL
-359 IVIYNN
+359 IIIYNN
-365 EIIGTVPLYFKSF
+365 EIIGTVPLYFKYF
-378 TEEEKQNQE
+378 TQEEDKQNQK
-387 DNTEEENTTTKQE
+387 DNTEEENNTTKQD
-400 TSSSDNNSNS
+400 TSSSDNT
-410 NNKKNTNNS
+410 KNNS
-419 NNTNKNNDANKD
+419 NKN
-431 SNKNNNNNNGNKDN
+431 SNKNNNNKDSNK
-445 NNKDNKDNNKDNNK
+445 NKDNNKDNN
-459 DDNNKPKPK
+459 DNKPKPVK
-468 PEKPD
+468 PEPEPD
-473 PKPVE
+473 
-478 PKPDPGTEKPEP
+478 PEP
-490 TPEEPT
+490 TPKPEPKPEPEPEPEPT
-496 KPGDHDTDTGDD
+496 PKPEPEPEPEPEPDPGNPDE
-508 SNGSN
+508 NGGS
-513 NSGESSTTTESS
+513 SGENNTTTESS
-525 ETE
+525 NNNIE

>member
-59 AISAIINAYDQRE
+59 AISAIVNAYDQRDI
-72 VDKNFAY
+72 DKNFAY

-91 SEKATL
+91 SEKATT

-112 VPDYEDLSDEDFVI
+112 VPDYEDLSDEDFII
-126 AKMPEKSTDSF
+126 AKIPEKSIDNF

-142 IQSDSNKVKKMPT
+142 TQLDSNKVKKMPT
-155 VKLNKKDTSDD
+155 VKLNKKDISDN
-166 KDNTPKQNITLE
+166 KDNEPNKNTTVE

-197 EDNISKEENNM
+197 DDNISKKEDDNM

-213 ETKTNSKYYLN
+213 KTKTNSKYYLN
-224 HDFGDNDENYNYEYD
+224 HDFDDNDENYNYEYD

-250 SLFKK
+250 SLLKK

-261 TVVIIGGL
+261 TIAIIGGI

-290 TTEYQMDNDTYVLPI
+290 TSEYQMDNDTYILPI
-305 SKQTNLEVVMDSNNS
+305 SEQTTLEVVMDSNNS

-344 KKCNITGLAKGNTKL
+344 KKCTITGLAKGSTKL
-359 IVIYNN
+359 IIIYNN
-365 EIIGTVPLYFKSF
+365 EIIGTVPLYFKYF
-378 TEEEKQNQE
+378 TQEEDKQNQK
-387 DNTEEENTTTKQE
+387 DNTEEENTTTKQD
-400 TSSSDNNSNS
+400 TSSSDNT
-410 NNKKNTNNS
+410 KNNS
-419 NNTNKNNDANKD
+419 NKN
-431 SNKNNNNNNGNKDN
+431 SNNNNNNKDGNK
-445 NNKDNKDNNKDNNK
+445 NKDNNKDNN
-459 DDNNKPKPK
+459 DNKPKPIK
-468 PEKPD
+468 PEP
-473 PKPVE
+473 E
-478 PKPDPGTEKPEP
+478 PEPEP
-490 TPEEPT
+490 TPEPEPKPEPEPT
-496 KPGDHDTDTGDD
+496 PKPEPEPEPEPEPDPGNPDE
-508 SNGSN
+508 NGGS
-513 NSGESSTTTESS
+513 SGENNTTTESS
-525 ETE
+525 NNNIE

>member
-59 AISAIINAYDQRE
+59 AISAIVNAYDQRDI
-72 VDKNFAY
+72 DKNFAY

-91 SEKATL
+91 SEKATT

-112 VPDYEDLSDEDFVI
+112 VPDYEDLSDEDFII
-126 AKMPEKSTDSF
+126 AKIPEKSIDNF

-142 IQSDSNKVKKMPT
+142 TQSDRNKVKKMPT
-155 VKLNKKDTSDD
+155 VKLNKKDISDN
-166 KDNTPKQNITLE
+166 KDNEPNKNTTVE

-197 EDNISKEENNM
+197 DDNISKKEDDNM

-213 ETKTNSKYYLN
+213 KTKTNSKYYLN
-224 HDFGDNDENYNYEYD
+224 HDFDDNDENYNYEYD

-250 SLFKK
+250 SLLKK

-261 TVVIIGGL
+261 TIAIIGGI

-290 TTEYQMDNDTYVLPI
+290 TSEYQMDNDTYVLPI
-305 SKQTNLEVVMDSNNS
+305 SKQTTLEVVMDSTNS

-344 KKCNITGLAKGNTKL
+344 KKCTITGLAKGSTKL
-359 IVIYNN
+359 IIIYNN
-365 EIIGTVPLYFKSF
+365 EIIGTVPLYFKYF
-378 TEEEKQNQE
+378 TQEEDKQNQK
-387 DNTEEENTTTKQE
+387 DNTEEENTTTKQD
-400 TSSSDNNSNS
+400 TSSSDNTKNNSNKNS
-410 NNKKNTNNS
+410 NNNN
-419 NNTNKNNDANKD
+419 NNKD
-431 SNKNNNNNNGNKDN
+431 SNK
-445 NNKDNKDNNKDNNK
+445 NKDNNKDNN
-459 DDNNKPKPK
+459 DNKPKPVK
-468 PEKPD
+468 PEP
-473 PKPVE
+473 E
-478 PKPDPGTEKPEP
+478 PEPEP
-490 TPEEPT
+490 TPEPEPKPEPEPT
-496 KPGDHDTDTGDD
+496 PKPEPEPEPEPEPDPGNPDE
-508 SNGSN
+508 NGGS
-513 NSGESSTTTESS
+513 SGENNTTTESS
-525 ETE
+525 NNNIE

>member
-59 AISAIINAYDQRE
+59 AISAIVNAYDQRDI
-72 VDKNFAY
+72 DKNFAY

-91 SEKATL
+91 SEKATT

-112 VPDYEDLSDEDFVI
+112 VPDYEDLSDEDFII
-126 AKMPEKSTDSF
+126 AKIPEKSIDNF

-142 IQSDSNKVKKMPT
+142 TQSDSNKVKKMPT
-155 VKLNKKDTSDD
+155 VKLNKKDISDN
-166 KDNTPKQNITLE
+166 KDNEPNKNTTVE

-197 EDNISKEENNM
+197 DDNISKKEDDNM

-213 ETKTNSKYYLN
+213 KTKTNSKYYLN
-224 HDFGDNDENYNYEYD
+224 HDFDDNDENYNYEYD

-250 SLFKK
+250 SLLKK

-261 TVVIIGGL
+261 TIAIIGGI

-290 TTEYQMDNDTYVLPI
+290 TSEYQMDNDTYVLPI
-305 SKQTNLEVVMDSNNS
+305 SEQTTLEVVMDSTNS

-344 KKCNITGLAKGNTKL
+344 KKCTITGLAKGSTKL
-359 IVIYNN
+359 IIIYNN
-365 EIIGTVPLYFKSF
+365 EIIGTVPLYFKYF
-378 TEEEKQNQE
+378 TQEEDKQNQK
-387 DNTEEENTTTKQE
+387 DNTEEENNTTKQD
-400 TSSSDNNSNS
+400 TSSSDNT
-410 NNKKNTNNS
+410 KNNS
-419 NNTNKNNDANKD
+419 NKN
-431 SNKNNNNNNGNKDN
+431 SNKNNNNKDSNK
-445 NNKDNKDNNKDNNK
+445 NKDNNKDNN
-459 DDNNKPKPK
+459 DNKPKPVKPK
-468 PEKPD
+468 PEPD
-473 PKPVE
+473 PEPTPEPEPKPE
-478 PKPDPGTEKPEP
+478 PKPDPEPTPKPEP
-490 TPEEPT
+490 KPEPEPEPD
-496 KPGDHDTDTGDD
+496 PGNPDE
-508 SNGSN
+508 NGGS
-513 NSGESSTTTESS
+513 SGENNTTTESS
-525 ETE
+525 NNNIE

>member
-59 AISAIINAYDQRE
+59 AISAIVNAYDQRDI
-72 VDKNFAY
+72 DKNFAY

-91 SEKATL
+91 SEKATT

-112 VPDYEDLSDEDFVI
+112 VPDYEDLSDEDFII
-126 AKMPEKSTDSF
+126 AKIPEKSIDNF

-142 IQSDSNKVKKMPT
+142 TQSDSNKVKKMPT
-155 VKLNKKDTSDD
+155 VKLNKKDISDN
-166 KDNTPKQNITLE
+166 KDNEPNKNTTVE

-197 EDNISKEENNM
+197 DDNISKKEDDNM

-213 ETKTNSKYYLN
+213 KTKTNSKYYLN
-224 HDFGDNDENYNYEYD
+224 HDFDDNDENYNYEYD

-250 SLFKK
+250 SLLKK

-261 TVVIIGGL
+261 TIAIIGGI

-290 TTEYQMDNDTYVLPI
+290 TSEYQMDNDTYVLPI
-305 SKQTNLEVVMDSNNS
+305 SEQTTLEVVMDSTNS

-344 KKCNITGLAKGNTKL
+344 KKCTITGLAKGSTKL
-359 IVIYNN
+359 IIIYNN
-365 EIIGTVPLYFKSF
+365 EIIGTVPLYFKYF
-378 TEEEKQNQE
+378 TQEEDKQNQK
-387 DNTEEENTTTKQE
+387 DNTEEENTTTKQD
-400 TSSSDNNSNS
+400 TSSSDNTKNNSNKNS
-410 NNKKNTNNS
+410 NNNN
-419 NNTNKNNDANKD
+419 NNKD
-431 SNKNNNNNNGNKDN
+431 SNK
-445 NNKDNKDNNKDNNK
+445 NKDNNKDNN
-459 DDNNKPKPK
+459 DNKPKPVK
-468 PEKPD
+468 PEPD
-473 PKPVE
+473 
-478 PKPDPGTEKPEP
+478 PEP
-490 TPEEPT
+490 TPEPEPKPEPDPEPT
-496 KPGDHDTDTGDD
+496 PKPEPDPEPTPEPEPDPGNPDE
-508 SNGSN
+508 NGGS
-513 NSGESSTTTESS
+513 SGENNTTTESS
-525 ETE
+525 NNNIE

>member
-59 AISAIINAYDQRE
+59 AISAIVNAYDQRDI
-72 VDKNFAY
+72 DKNFAY

-91 SEKATL
+91 SEKATT

-112 VPDYEDLSDEDFVI
+112 VPDYEDLSDEDFII
-126 AKMPEKSTDSF
+126 AKIPEKSIDNF

-142 IQSDSNKVKKMPT
+142 TQSDSNKVKKMPT
-155 VKLNKKDTSDD
+155 VKLNKKDISDN
-166 KDNTPKQNITLE
+166 KENEPNKNTTVE

-197 EDNISKEENNM
+197 DDNISKKEDDNM

-213 ETKTNSKYYLN
+213 KTKTNSKYYLN
-224 HDFGDNDENYNYEYD
+224 HDFDDNDENYNYEYD

-250 SLFKK
+250 SLLKK

-261 TVVIIGGL
+261 TIAIIGGI

-290 TTEYQMDNDTYVLPI
+290 TSEYQMDNDTYVLPI
-305 SKQTNLEVVMDSNNS
+305 SEQTTLEVVMDSTNS

-344 KKCNITGLAKGNTKL
+344 KKCTITGLAKGSTKL
-359 IVIYNN
+359 IIIYNN
-365 EIIGTVPLYFKSF
+365 EIIGTVPLYFKYF
-378 TEEEKQNQE
+378 TQEEDKQNQK
-387 DNTEEENTTTKQE
+387 DNTEEENTTTKQD
-400 TSSSDNNSNS
+400 TKSSDNT
-410 NNKKNTNNS
+410 KNNS
-419 NNTNKNNDANKD
+419 NKNSNNKD
-431 SNKNNNNNNGNKDN
+431 SNK
-445 NNKDNKDNNKDNNK
+445 NKDNNKDNN
-459 DDNNKPKPK
+459 DNKPKPVK
-468 PEKPD
+468 PEPD
-473 PKPVE
+473 
-478 PKPDPGTEKPEP
+478 PEP
-490 TPEEPT
+490 TPEPEPKPEPEPT
-496 KPGDHDTDTGDD
+496 PKPEPDPEPTPEPEPDPGNPDE
-508 SNGSN
+508 NGGS
-513 NSGESSTTTESS
+513 SGENNTTTESS
-525 ETE
+525 NNNIE

>member
-59 AISAIINAYDQRE
+59 AISAIVNAYDQRDI
-72 VDKNFAY
+72 DKNFAY

-91 SEKATL
+91 SEKATT

-112 VPDYEDLSDEDFVI
+112 VPDYEDLSDEDFII
-126 AKMPEKSTDSF
+126 AKIPEKSIDNF

-142 IQSDSNKVKKMPT
+142 TQSDRNKVKKMPT
-155 VKLNKKDTSDD
+155 VKLNKKDISDN
-166 KDNTPKQNITLE
+166 KDNEPNKNTTVE

-197 EDNISKEENNM
+197 DDNISKKEDDNM

-213 ETKTNSKYYLN
+213 KTKTNSKYYLN
-224 HDFGDNDENYNYEYD
+224 HDFDDNDENYNYEYD

-250 SLFKK
+250 SLLKK

-261 TVVIIGGL
+261 TIAIIGGI

-290 TTEYQMDNDTYVLPI
+290 TSEYQMDNDTYVLPI
-305 SKQTNLEVVMDSNNS
+305 SEQTTLEVVMDSNNS

-344 KKCNITGLAKGNTKL
+344 KKCTITGLAKGSTKL
-359 IVIYNN
+359 IIIYNN
-365 EIIGTVPLYFKSF
+365 EIIGTVPLYFKYF
-378 TEEEKQNQE
+378 TQEEDKQNQK
-387 DNTEEENTTTKQE
+387 DNTEEENTTTKQD
-400 TSSSDNNSNS
+400 TSSSDNTKNNSNKNS
-410 NNKKNTNNS
+410 NNNN
-419 NNTNKNNDANKD
+419 NNKD
-431 SNKNNNNNNGNKDN
+431 SNK
-445 NNKDNKDNNKDNNK
+445 NKDNNKDNN
-459 DDNNKPKPK
+459 DNKPKPIK
-468 PEKPD
+468 PEP
-473 PKPVE
+473 E
-478 PKPDPGTEKPEP
+478 PEPEPEPDPGNPDE
-490 TPEEPT
+490 
-496 KPGDHDTDTGDD
+496 
-508 SNGSN
+508 NGGS
-513 NSGESSTTTESS
+513 SGENNTTTESS
-525 ETE
+525 NNNIE

>member
-59 AISAIINAYDQRE
+59 AISAIVNAYDQRDI
-72 VDKNFAY
+72 DKNFAY

-91 SEKATL
+91 SEKATT

-112 VPDYEDLSDEDFVI
+112 VPDYEDLSDEDFII
-126 AKMPEKSTDSF
+126 AKIPEKSIDNF

-142 IQSDSNKVKKMPT
+142 TQSDSNKVKKMPT
-155 VKLNKKDTSDD
+155 VKLNKKDISDN
-166 KDNTPKQNITLE
+166 KDNEPNKNTTVE

-197 EDNISKEENNM
+197 DDNISKKEDDNM

-213 ETKTNSKYYLN
+213 KTKTNSKYYLN
-224 HDFGDNDENYNYEYD
+224 HDFDDNDENYNYEYD

-250 SLFKK
+250 SLLKK

-261 TVVIIGGL
+261 TIAIIGGI

-290 TTEYQMDNDTYVLPI
+290 TSEYQMDNDTYVLPI
-305 SKQTNLEVVMDSNNS
+305 SEQTTLEVVMDSTNS

-344 KKCNITGLAKGNTKL
+344 KKCTITGLAKGSTKL
-359 IVIYNN
+359 IIIYNN
-365 EIIGTVPLYFKSF
+365 EIIGTVPLYFKYF
-378 TEEEKQNQE
+378 TQEEDKQNQK
-387 DNTEEENTTTKQE
+387 DNTEEENNTTKQD
-400 TSSSDNNSNS
+400 TSSSDNT
-410 NNKKNTNNS
+410 KNNS
-419 NNTNKNNDANKD
+419 NKN
-431 SNKNNNNNNGNKDN
+431 SNKNNNNKDN
-445 NNKDNKDNNKDNNK
+445 ND
-459 DDNNKPKPK
+459 NKPKPVK
-468 PEKPD
+468 PE
-473 PKPVE
+473 
-478 PKPDPGTEKPEP
+478 PEP
-490 TPEEPT
+490 TPEPEPKPEPEPDPEPT
-496 KPGDHDTDTGDD
+496 PKPEPEPEPEPEPDPGNPDE
-508 SNGSN
+508 NGGS
-513 NSGESSTTTESS
+513 SGENNTTTESS
-525 ETE
+525 NNNIE

>member
-59 AISAIINAYDQRE
+59 AISAIVNAYDQRDI
-72 VDKNFAY
+72 DKNFAY

-91 SEKATL
+91 SEKATV

-112 VPDYEDLSDEDFVI
+112 VPDYEDLSDEDFII
-126 AKMPEKSTDSF
+126 AKIPEKSIDNF

-142 IQSDSNKVKKMPT
+142 TQSDSNKVKKMPT
-155 VKLNKKDTSDD
+155 VKLNKKDISDN
-166 KDNTPKQNITLE
+166 KDNEPNKNTTVE

-197 EDNISKEENNM
+197 DDNISKKEDDNM

-213 ETKTNSKYYLN
+213 KTKTNSKYYLN
-224 HDFGDNDENYNYEYD
+224 HDFDDNDENYNYEYD

-250 SLFKK
+250 SLLKK

-261 TVVIIGGL
+261 TIAIIGGI

-290 TTEYQMDNDTYVLPI
+290 TSEYQMDNDTYVLPI
-305 SKQTNLEVVMDSNNS
+305 SEQTTLEVVMDSNNS

-344 KKCNITGLAKGNTKL
+344 KKCTITGLAKGSTKL
-359 IVIYNN
+359 IIIYNN
-365 EIIGTVPLYFKSF
+365 EIIGTVPLYFKYF
-378 TEEEKQNQE
+378 TQEEDKQNQK
-387 DNTEEENTTTKQE
+387 DNTEEENNTTKQD
-400 TSSSDNNSNS
+400 TSSSDNT
-410 NNKKNTNNS
+410 KNNS
-419 NNTNKNNDANKD
+419 NKN
-431 SNKNNNNNNGNKDN
+431 SNKNNNNKDSNK
-445 NNKDNKDNNKDNNK
+445 NKDNNKDNN
-459 DDNNKPKPK
+459 DNKPKPVK
-468 PEKPD
+468 PEPEPD
-473 PKPVE
+473 
-478 PKPDPGTEKPEP
+478 PEP
-490 TPEEPT
+490 TPKPEPKPEPEPDPEPT
-496 KPGDHDTDTGDD
+496 PKPEPEPEPEPEPDPGNPDE
-508 SNGSN
+508 NGGS
-513 NSGESSTTTESS
+513 SGENNTTTESS
-525 ETE
+525 NNNIE

>member
-59 AISAIINAYDQRE
+59 AISAIVNAYDQRDI
-72 VDKNFAY
+72 DKNFAY

-91 SEKATL
+91 SEKATT

-112 VPDYEDLSDEDFVI
+112 VPDYEDLSDEDFII
-126 AKMPEKSTDSF
+126 AKIPEKSIDNF

-142 IQSDSNKVKKMPT
+142 TQSDRNKVKKMPT
-155 VKLNKKDTSDD
+155 VKLNKKDISDN
-166 KDNTPKQNITLE
+166 KDNEPNKNTTVE

-197 EDNISKEENNM
+197 DDNISKKEDDNM

-213 ETKTNSKYYLN
+213 KTKTNSKYYLN
-224 HDFGDNDENYNYEYD
+224 HDFDDNDENYNYEYD

-250 SLFKK
+250 SLLKK

-261 TVVIIGGL
+261 TIAIIGGI

-290 TTEYQMDNDTYVLPI
+290 TSEYQMDNDTYVLPI
-305 SKQTNLEVVMDSNNS
+305 SEQTTLEVVMDSTNS

-344 KKCNITGLAKGNTKL
+344 KKCTITGLAKGSTKL
-359 IVIYNN
+359 IIIYNN
-365 EIIGTVPLYFKSF
+365 EIIGTVPLYFKYF
-378 TEEEKQNQE
+378 TQEEDKQNQK
-387 DNTEEENTTTKQE
+387 DNTEEENNTTKQD
-400 TSSSDNNSNS
+400 TSSSDNT
-410 NNKKNTNNS
+410 KNNS
-419 NNTNKNNDANKD
+419 NKN
-431 SNKNNNNNNGNKDN
+431 SNKNNNNKDSNK
-445 NNKDNKDNNKDNNK
+445 NKDNNKDNN
-459 DDNNKPKPK
+459 DNKPKPVK
-468 PEKPD
+468 PEPEPD
-473 PKPVE
+473 
-478 PKPDPGTEKPEP
+478 PEP
-490 TPEEPT
+490 TPEPEPKPEPEPT
-496 KPGDHDTDTGDD
+496 PKPEPEPEPEPEPDPGNPDE
-508 SNGSN
+508 NGGS
-513 NSGESSTTTESS
+513 SGENNTTTESS
-525 ETE
+525 NNNIE

>member
-59 AISAIINAYDQRE
+59 AISAIVNAYDQRDI
-72 VDKNFAY
+72 DKNFAY

-91 SEKATL
+91 SEKATT

-112 VPDYEDLSDEDFVI
+112 VPDYEDLSDEDFII
-126 AKMPEKSTDSF
+126 AKIPEKSIDNF

-142 IQSDSNKVKKMPT
+142 TQSDSNKVKKMPT
-155 VKLNKKDTSDD
+155 VKLNKKDISDN
-166 KDNTPKQNITLE
+166 KDNEPNKNTTVE

-197 EDNISKEENNM
+197 DDNISKKEDDNM

-213 ETKTNSKYYLN
+213 KTKTNSKYYLN
-224 HDFGDNDENYNYEYD
+224 HDFDDNDENYNYEYD

-250 SLFKK
+250 SLLKK

-261 TVVIIGGL
+261 TIAIIGGI

-290 TTEYQMDNDTYVLPI
+290 TSEYQMDNDTYVLPI
-305 SKQTNLEVVMDSNNS
+305 SEQTTLEVVMDSNNS

-344 KKCNITGLAKGNTKL
+344 KKCTITGLAKGSTKL
-359 IVIYNN
+359 IIIYNN
-365 EIIGTVPLYFKSF
+365 EIIGTVPLYFKYF
-378 TEEEKQNQE
+378 TQEEDKQNQK
-387 DNTEEENTTTKQE
+387 DNTEEENTTTKQD
-400 TSSSDNNSNS
+400 TKSSDNTKNNSNKNS
-410 NNKKNTNNS
+410 NNNN
-419 NNTNKNNDANKD
+419 NNKD
-431 SNKNNNNNNGNKDN
+431 SNKNKD
-445 NNKDNKDNNKDNNK
+445 NNKDNKDNKDNN
-459 DDNNKPKPK
+459 NNKPKP
-468 PEKPD
+468 
-473 PKPVE
+473 V
-478 PKPDPGTEKPEP
+478 KPEP
-490 TPEEPT
+490 TPEPEPKPEPDPEPT
-496 KPGDHDTDTGDD
+496 PKPEPDPEPTPEPEPDPGNPDE
-508 SNGSN
+508 NGGS
-513 NSGESSTTTESS
+513 SGENNTTIESS
-525 ETE
+525 NSDIE

>member
-59 AISAIINAYDQRE
+59 AISAIVNAYDQRDI
-72 VDKNFAY
+72 DKNFAY

-91 SEKATL
+91 SEKATT

-112 VPDYEDLSDEDFVI
+112 VPDYEDLSDEDFII
-126 AKMPEKSTDSF
+126 AKIPEKSIDNF

-142 IQSDSNKVKKMPT
+142 TQSDSNKVKKMPT
-155 VKLNKKDTSDD
+155 VKLNKKDISDN
-166 KDNTPKQNITLE
+166 KDNEPNKNTTVE

-197 EDNISKEENNM
+197 DDNISKKEDDKM

-213 ETKTNSKYYLN
+213 KTKTNSKYYLN
-224 HDFGDNDENYNYEYD
+224 HDFDDNDENYNYEYD

-250 SLFKK
+250 SLLKK

-261 TVVIIGGL
+261 TIAIIGGI

-290 TTEYQMDNDTYVLPI
+290 TSEYQMDNDTYVLPI
-305 SKQTNLEVVMDSNNS
+305 SEQTTLEVVMDSNNS

-344 KKCNITGLAKGNTKL
+344 KKCTITGLAKGSTKL
-359 IVIYNN
+359 IIIYNN
-365 EIIGTVPLYFKSF
+365 EIIGTVPLYFKYF
-378 TEEEKQNQE
+378 TQEEDKQNQK
-387 DNTEEENTTTKQE
+387 DNTEEENNTTKQD
-400 TSSSDNNSNS
+400 TSSSDNT
-410 NNKKNTNNS
+410 KNNS
-419 NNTNKNNDANKD
+419 NKN
-431 SNKNNNNNNGNKDN
+431 SNKNNNNKDSNK
-445 NNKDNKDNNKDNNK
+445 NKDNNKDNN
-459 DDNNKPKPK
+459 DNKPKPVK
-468 PEKPD
+468 PEPEPDPEPTPEPEPKPEPKPD
-473 PKPVE
+473 PEPTPKPEPEPEPE
-478 PKPDPGTEKPEP
+478 PKPDPGNPDE
-490 TPEEPT
+490 
-496 KPGDHDTDTGDD
+496 
-508 SNGSN
+508 NGGS
-513 NSGESSTTTESS
+513 SGENNTTTESS
-525 ETE
+525 NNNIE

>member
-59 AISAIINAYDQRE
+59 AISAIVNAYDQRDI
-72 VDKNFAY
+72 DKNFAY

-91 SEKATL
+91 SEKATT

-112 VPDYEDLSDEDFVI
+112 VPDYEDLSDEDFII
-126 AKMPEKSTDSF
+126 AKIPEKSIDNF

-142 IQSDSNKVKKMPT
+142 TQSDSNKVKKMPT
-155 VKLNKKDTSDD
+155 VKLNKKDISDN
-166 KDNTPKQNITLE
+166 KDNEPNKNTTVE

-197 EDNISKEENNM
+197 DDNISKKEDDNM

-213 ETKTNSKYYLN
+213 KTKTNSKYYLN
-224 HDFGDNDENYNYEYD
+224 HDFDDNDENYNYEYD

-250 SLFKK
+250 SLLKK

-261 TVVIIGGL
+261 TIAIIGGI

-290 TTEYQMDNDTYVLPI
+290 TSEYQMDNDTYVLPI
-305 SKQTNLEVVMDSNNS
+305 SEQTTLEVVMDSTNS

-344 KKCNITGLAKGNTKL
+344 KKCTITGLAKGSTKL
-359 IVIYNN
+359 IIIYNN
-365 EIIGTVPLYFKSF
+365 EIIGTVPLYFKYF
-378 TEEEKQNQE
+378 TQEEDKQNQK
-387 DNTEEENTTTKQE
+387 DNTEEENNTTKQD
-400 TSSSDNNSNS
+400 TSSSDNT
-410 NNKKNTNNS
+410 KNNS
-419 NNTNKNNDANKD
+419 NKS
-431 SNKNNNNNNGNKDN
+431 SNKNNNNKDSNK
-445 NNKDNKDNNKDNNK
+445 NKDNNKDNN
-459 DDNNKPKPK
+459 DNKPKPVK
-468 PEKPD
+468 PEP
-473 PKPVE
+473 E
-478 PKPDPGTEKPEP
+478 PEPEP
-490 TPEEPT
+490 TPEPEPKPEPEPT
-496 KPGDHDTDTGDD
+496 PKPEPEPEPEPEPDPGNPDE
-508 SNGSN
+508 NGGS
-513 NSGESSTTTESS
+513 SGENNTTTESS
-525 ETE
+525 NNNIE

>member
-59 AISAIINAYDQRE
+59 AISAIVNAYDQRDI
-72 VDKNFAY
+72 DKNFAY

-91 SEKATL
+91 SEKATT

-112 VPDYEDLSDEDFVI
+112 VPDYEDLSDEDFII
-126 AKMPEKSTDSF
+126 AKIPEKSIDNF

-142 IQSDSNKVKKMPT
+142 TQSDSNKVKKMPT
-155 VKLNKKDTSDD
+155 VKLNKKDISDN
-166 KDNTPKQNITLE
+166 KDNEPNKNTTVE

-197 EDNISKEENNM
+197 DDNISKKEDDNM
-208 KNDKH
+208 KNNKH
-213 ETKTNSKYYLN
+213 KTKTNSKYYLN
-224 HDFGDNDENYNYEYD
+224 HDFDDNDENYNYEYD

-250 SLFKK
+250 SLLKK

-261 TVVIIGGL
+261 TIAIIGGI

-290 TTEYQMDNDTYVLPI
+290 TSEYQMNNDTYVLPI
-305 SKQTNLEVVMDSNNS
+305 SEQTTLEVVMDSTNS

-344 KKCNITGLAKGNTKL
+344 KKCTITGLAKGSTKL
-359 IVIYNN
+359 IIIYNN
-365 EIIGTVPLYFKSF
+365 EIIGTVPLYFKYF
-378 TEEEKQNQE
+378 TQEEDKQNQK
-387 DNTEEENTTTKQE
+387 DNTEEENTTTKQD
-400 TSSSDNNSNS
+400 TKSSDNTKNNSNKNS
-410 NNKKNTNNS
+410 NNNN
-419 NNTNKNNDANKD
+419 NNKD
-431 SNKNNNNNNGNKDN
+431 SNK
-445 NNKDNKDNNKDNNK
+445 NKDNNKDNN
-459 DDNNKPKPK
+459 DNKPKPVK
-468 PEKPD
+468 PEPD
-473 PKPVE
+473 
-478 PKPDPGTEKPEP
+478 PEP
-490 TPEEPT
+490 TPEPEPKPEPDPEPT
-496 KPGDHDTDTGDD
+496 PKPEPDPEPTPEPEPDPGNPDE
-508 SNGSN
+508 NGGS
-513 NSGESSTTTESS
+513 SGENNTTTESS
-525 ETE
+525 NNNIE

>member
-59 AISAIINAYDQRE
+59 AISAIVNAYDQRDI
-72 VDKNFAY
+72 DKNFAY

-91 SEKATL
+91 SEKATT

-112 VPDYEDLSDEDFVI
+112 VPDYEDLSDEDFII
-126 AKMPEKSTDSF
+126 AKIPEKSIDNF

-142 IQSDSNKVKKMPT
+142 TQSDSNKVKKMPT
-155 VKLNKKDTSDD
+155 VKLNKKDISDN
-166 KDNTPKQNITLE
+166 KDNEPNKNTTVE

-197 EDNISKEENNM
+197 DDNISKKEDDNM

-213 ETKTNSKYYLN
+213 KTKTNSKYYLN
-224 HDFGDNDENYNYEYD
+224 HDFDDNDENYNYEYD

-250 SLFKK
+250 SLLKK

-261 TVVIIGGL
+261 TIAIIGGI

-290 TTEYQMDNDTYVLPI
+290 TSEYQMDNDTYVLPI
-305 SKQTNLEVVMDSNNS
+305 SEQTTLEVVMDSNNS

-344 KKCNITGLAKGNTKL
+344 KKCTITGLAKGSTKL
-359 IVIYNN
+359 IIIYNN
-365 EIIGTVPLYFKSF
+365 EIIGTVPLYFKYF
-378 TEEEKQNQE
+378 TQEEDKQNQK
-387 DNTEEENTTTKQE
+387 DNTEEENNTTKQD
-400 TSSSDNNSNS
+400 TSSSDNT
-410 NNKKNTNNS
+410 KNNS
-419 NNTNKNNDANKD
+419 NKN
-431 SNKNNNNNNGNKDN
+431 SNKNNNNKDSNK
-445 NNKDNKDNNKDNNK
+445 NKDNNKDNN
-459 DDNNKPKPK
+459 DNKPKPVK
-468 PEKPD
+468 PEPEPD
-473 PKPVE
+473 
-478 PKPDPGTEKPEP
+478 PEP
-490 TPEEPT
+490 TPEPEPKPEPEPT
-496 KPGDHDTDTGDD
+496 PKPEPEPEPEPEPDPGNPDE
-508 SNGSN
+508 NGGS
-513 NSGESSTTTESS
+513 SGENNTTTESS
-525 ETE
+525 NNNIE

>member
-59 AISAIINAYDQRE
+59 AISAIVNAYDQRDI
-72 VDKNFAY
+72 DKNFAY

-91 SEKATL
+91 SEKATT

-112 VPDYEDLSDEDFVI
+112 VPDYEDLSDEDFII
-126 AKMPEKSTDSF
+126 AKIPEKSIDNF

-142 IQSDSNKVKKMPT
+142 TQSDSNKVKKMPT
-155 VKLNKKDTSDD
+155 VKLNKKDISDN
-166 KDNTPKQNITLE
+166 KDNEPNKNTTVE

-197 EDNISKEENNM
+197 DDNISKKEDDNM

-213 ETKTNSKYYLN
+213 KTKTNSKYYLN
-224 HDFGDNDENYNYEYD
+224 HDFDDNDENYNYEYD

-250 SLFKK
+250 SLLKK

-261 TVVIIGGL
+261 TIAIIGGI

-290 TTEYQMDNDTYVLPI
+290 TSEYQMDNDTYVLPI
-305 SKQTNLEVVMDSNNS
+305 SEQTTLEVVMDSTNS

-344 KKCNITGLAKGNTKL
+344 KKCTITGLAKGSTKL
-359 IVIYNN
+359 IIIYNN
-365 EIIGTVPLYFKSF
+365 EIIGTVPLYFKYF
-378 TEEEKQNQE
+378 TQEEDKQNQK
-387 DNTEEENTTTKQE
+387 DNTEEENTTTKQD
-400 TSSSDNNSNS
+400 TSSSDNTKNNSNKNS
-410 NNKKNTNNS
+410 NNNN
-419 NNTNKNNDANKD
+419 NNKD
-431 SNKNNNNNNGNKDN
+431 SNK
-445 NNKDNKDNNKDNNK
+445 NKDNNKDNN
-459 DDNNKPKPK
+459 DNKPKP
-468 PEKPD
+468 
-473 PKPVE
+473 V
-478 PKPDPGTEKPEP
+478 KPEP
-490 TPEEPT
+490 TPEPEPKPEPEPT
-496 KPGDHDTDTGDD
+496 PKPEPEPEPEPEPDPGNPDE
-508 SNGSN
+508 NGGS
-513 NSGESSTTTESS
+513 SGENNTTTESS
-525 ETE
+525 NNNIE

>member
-59 AISAIINAYDQRE
+59 AISAIVNAYDQRDI
-72 VDKNFAY
+72 DKNFAY

-91 SEKATL
+91 SEKATT

-112 VPDYEDLSDEDFVI
+112 VPDYEDLSDEDFII
-126 AKMPEKSTDSF
+126 AKIPEKSIDNF

-142 IQSDSNKVKKMPT
+142 TQSDSNKVKKMPT
-155 VKLNKKDTSDD
+155 VKLNKKDISDN
-166 KDNTPKQNITLE
+166 KDNEPNKNTTVE

-197 EDNISKEENNM
+197 DDNISKKEDDNM

-213 ETKTNSKYYLN
+213 KTKTNSKYYLN
-224 HDFGDNDENYNYEYD
+224 HDFDDNDENYNYEYD

-250 SLFKK
+250 SLLKK

-261 TVVIIGGL
+261 TIAIIGGI

-290 TTEYQMDNDTYVLPI
+290 TSEYQMDNDTYVLPI
-305 SKQTNLEVVMDSNNS
+305 SEQTTLEVVMDSNNS

-344 KKCNITGLAKGNTKL
+344 KKCTITGLAKGSTKL
-359 IVIYNN
+359 IIIYNN
-365 EIIGTVPLYFKSF
+365 EIIGTVPLYFKYF
-378 TEEEKQNQE
+378 TQEEDKQNQK
-387 DNTEEENTTTKQE
+387 DNTEEENNTTKQD
-400 TSSSDNNSNS
+400 TSSSDNT
-410 NNKKNTNNS
+410 KNNS
-419 NNTNKNNDANKD
+419 NKN
-431 SNKNNNNNNGNKDN
+431 SNKNNNNKDSNK
-445 NNKDNKDNNKDNNK
+445 NKDNNKDNN
-459 DDNNKPKPK
+459 DNKPKPVK
-468 PEKPD
+468 PEPEPD
-473 PKPVE
+473 PEPTPEPEPKPE
-478 PKPDPGTEKPEP
+478 PKPDPEPTPKPEP
-490 TPEEPT
+490 EPEPEPEPD
-496 KPGDHDTDTGDD
+496 PGNPDE
-508 SNGSN
+508 NGGS
-513 NSGESSTTTESS
+513 SGENNTTTESS
-525 ETE
+525 NNNIE

>member
-1 MKKKRTLQNNLSY
+1 MNKKRTLQNNLSY

-59 AISAIINAYDQRE
+59 AISAIVNAYDQRDI
-72 VDKNFAY
+72 DKNFAY

-91 SEKATL
+91 SEKATT

-112 VPDYEDLSDEDFVI
+112 VPDYEDLSDEDFII
-126 AKMPEKSTDSF
+126 AKIPEKSIDNF

-142 IQSDSNKVKKMPT
+142 TQSDRNKVKKMPT
-155 VKLNKKDTSDD
+155 VKLNKKDISDN
-166 KDNTPKQNITLE
+166 KDNEPNKNTTVE

-197 EDNISKEENNM
+197 DDNISKKEDDNM

-213 ETKTNSKYYLN
+213 KTKTNSKYYLN
-224 HDFGDNDENYNYEYD
+224 HDFDDNDENYNYEYD
-239 DDDEYYDDESG
+239 DDDEDYDDESG
-250 SLFKK
+250 SLLKK

-261 TVVIIGGL
+261 TIAIIGGI

-290 TTEYQMDNDTYVLPI
+290 TSEYQMDNDTYILPI
-305 SKQTNLEVVMDSNNS
+305 SEQTTLEVVMDSNNS

-344 KKCNITGLAKGNTKL
+344 KKCTITGLAKGSTKL
-359 IVIYNN
+359 IIIYNN
-365 EIIGTVPLYFKSF
+365 EIIGTVPLYFKYF
-378 TEEEKQNQE
+378 TQEEDKQNQK
-387 DNTEEENTTTKQE
+387 DNTEEENTTTKQD
-400 TSSSDNNSNS
+400 TSSSDNTKNNSNKNS
-410 NNKKNTNNS
+410 NNNN
-419 NNTNKNNDANKD
+419 NNKD
-431 SNKNNNNNNGNKDN
+431 SNK
-445 NNKDNKDNNKDNNK
+445 NKDNNKDNN
-459 DDNNKPKPK
+459 DNKPKPIK
-468 PEKPD
+468 PEP
-473 PKPVE
+473 E
-478 PKPDPGTEKPEP
+478 PEPEP
-490 TPEEPT
+490 TPEPEPKPEPEPT
-496 KPGDHDTDTGDD
+496 PKPEPEPEPEPEPDPGNPDE
-508 SNGSN
+508 NGGS
-513 NSGESSTTTESS
+513 SGENNTTTESS
-525 ETE
+525 NNNIE

>member
-34 IVTLD
+34 IVTID

-59 AISAIINAYDQRE
+59 AISAIVNAYDQRDI
-72 VDKNFAY
+72 DKNFAY

-91 SEKATL
+91 SEKATT

-112 VPDYEDLSDEDFVI
+112 VPDYEDLSDEDFII
-126 AKMPEKSTDSF
+126 AKIPEKSIDNF

-142 IQSDSNKVKKMPT
+142 TQSDRNKVKKMPT
-155 VKLNKKDTSDD
+155 VKLNKKDISDN
-166 KDNTPKQNITLE
+166 KDNEPNKNTTVE

-197 EDNISKEENNM
+197 DDNISKKEDDNM

-213 ETKTNSKYYLN
+213 KTKTNSKYYLN
-224 HDFGDNDENYNYEYD
+224 HDFDDNDENYNYEYD

-250 SLFKK
+250 SLLKK

-261 TVVIIGGL
+261 TIAIIGGI

-290 TTEYQMDNDTYVLPI
+290 TSEYQMDNDTYVLPI
-305 SKQTNLEVVMDSNNS
+305 SEQTTLEVVMDSTNS

-344 KKCNITGLAKGNTKL
+344 KKCTITGLAKGSTKL
-359 IVIYNN
+359 IIIYNN
-365 EIIGTVPLYFKSF
+365 EIIGTVPLYFKYF
-378 TEEEKQNQE
+378 TQEEDKQNQK
-387 DNTEEENTTTKQE
+387 DNTEEENTTTKQD
-400 TSSSDNNSNS
+400 TSSSDNTKNNSNKNS
-410 NNKKNTNNS
+410 NNNN
-419 NNTNKNNDANKD
+419 NNKD
-431 SNKNNNNNNGNKDN
+431 SNK
-445 NNKDNKDNNKDNNK
+445 NKDNNKDNN
-459 DDNNKPKPK
+459 DNKPKP
-468 PEKPD
+468 
-473 PKPVE
+473 V
-478 PKPDPGTEKPEP
+478 KPEP
-490 TPEEPT
+490 TPEPEPKPEPEPT
-496 KPGDHDTDTGDD
+496 PKPEPEPEPEPEPDPGNPDE
-508 SNGSN
+508 NGGS
-513 NSGESSTTTESS
+513 SGENNTTTESS
-525 ETE
+525 NNNIE